1 MDTPGYILKT
11 ERENQG
17 KSLKDISSN
26 LKVSTVYLTAI
37 EDDDYSLLPAE
48 IFTRAYLR
56 LYADELRLDGD
67 YILDLFQDFGKDDN
81 EDQTVLPEKEP
92 EHVSSTRV
100 TSAFHAVQ
108 VSLHK
113 VMFFI
118 KTVPASLKKLIN
130 SCNLNTG
137 LLTKCKPSA
146 GMDFSFIQRAE
157 PLKTARKYLLL
168 AVTVVAAPLAVIMI
182 SNSDKLFPEKPHA
195 ADKQF
200 AAVKTTAEVK
210 KDVTFSENLT
220 GTSETNYKQVEE
232 KVSEK
237 LFPEKPHA
245 ADKQFAA
252 EKTTADVKKD
262 VISSE
267 NLIARSETNHKQVEE
282 KVSEK
287 LFPEKPHS
295 ADKQFAAVKTTADV
309 KKDVTSSENLTG
321 TSETNHKQVVEK
333 ISEKLVLKIIA
344 EELTWVSVGVD
355 NGAYNE
361 SLLRAGESVT
371 VRAENQFNLK
381 VGNAGGTKLVLNDR
395 ELEELGPHGKVVNI
409 TLP

>member
-17 KSLKDISSN
+17 KSLKDISGN

-37 EDDDYSLLPAE
+37 EEDDYSLLPAE

-108 VSLHK
+108 DSLHK

-118 KTVPASLKKLIN
+118 KTVPVSLKKLIS

-182 SNSDKLFPEKPHA
+182 SNSDKLLPEKPHA
-195 ADKQF
+195 
-200 AAVKTTAEVK
+200 
-210 KDVTFSENLT
+210 
-220 GTSETNYKQVEE
+220 
-232 KVSEK
+232 
-237 LFPEKPHA
+237 
-245 ADKQFAA
+245 
-252 EKTTADVKKD
+252 
-262 VISSE
+262 
-267 NLIARSETNHKQVEE
+267 
-282 KVSEK
+282 
-287 LFPEKPHS
+287 

-321 TSETNHKQVVEK
+321 TSETNYIQVEEKVSEKTTADVKKDVTSSENLTGTSETNHKQVEEK

-344 EELTWVSVGVD
+344 EELTWASVRID
-355 NGAYNE
+355 NGAYSE
-361 SLLRAGESVT
+361 SLLRKGESVT
-371 VRAENQFNLK
+371 IRAENQFNLK
-381 VGNAGGTKLVLNDR
+381 IGNAGGTKLVLNDR